1 MKHSHRK
8 APKRQPSR
16 TFTRH
21 ALACTLGGSAA
32 ILAVVTLPGM
42 AWAQTA
48 PADMRSYSVPAGT
61 LENVLNRFGR
71 EAGILLS
78 FTTESTAGL
87 RSQGLQGSYTIQGGL
102 DALLADSG
110 LLATRQANGSYV
122 LSQVSAAPA
131 TAPDSK
137 EAKVTLPNVR
147 IVATRV
153 VETAAGPVV
162 GYVATRSATATKTD
176 TPIIETP
183 QSISVITR
191 DRMDDQAV
199 QTTEQALRYTAG
211 VLTEVTGYDLRYQS
225 FMVRGFDA
233 ANYRDGLR
241 TFAAGSYADWVT
253 EPQGVERVE
262 LVKGPASVLYG
273 QAAPGGL
280 VNQITKRP
288 TLDAVNQIAVTAGS
302 HDRYQASF
310 DVGGRANEDGTV
322 LYRLNGL
329 ARDSKTQTEYSKD
342 NRLFLAPSISWRP
355 SASTSLTVLA
365 DITQDRVTPKSWWP
379 DYALSDANPN
389 GKIPRSRYAGEPG
402 FDHYN
407 RDMKSIA
414 YLFEH
419 QFSADWTFRQNA
431 RYTDFQLDYQHV
443 WGDTWQADQRTIDRG
458 TLVSRTHGRS
468 LTVDNQAQTQFRT
481 AGLDHKVLLGLD
493 HQNFSGRED
502 LGFGVAPPLDV
513 FAPAYGAA
521 VTMPETARSHSKL
534 TQTGLYAQDQIR
546 AGSWIANLGLR
557 RDQATTRNW
566 DDASIN
572 LNQRD
577 SKTTYNLGLMHL
589 MDSGLAPYG
598 SYATSFNPSVNM
610 GFDGVAFQ
618 PESGKQF
625 ELGVKYQPKGSN
637 SMVTVSVFDL
647 RKQNVTTEDPDHP
660 GYSVQTGEV
669 RSRGIELES
678 TMALTRQL
686 DLIAGLTHLDA
697 RVTRSNDATE
707 LGKQPRQT
715 ARNVASI
722 WLDYRFADEGLPG
735 WSVGGGLRYVDKVA
749 ADAANTHFNPAYT
762 LVDLAVRYKTG
773 PVTIALNAANV
784 FDKTYV
790 ANRSQ
795 FYGQGRAVQATVTY
809 RW

>member
-8 APKRQPSR
+8 ASKRQSSR
-16 TFTRH
+16 AFTRH
-21 ALACTLGGSAA
+21 ALACAIGGSAA
-32 ILAVVTLPGM
+32 IMAGVTLPCK
-42 AWAQTA
+42 ALAQTA
-48 PADMRSYSVPAGT
+48 AADTRSYSVPAGA
-61 LENVLNRFGR
+61 LEDALNRFGR

-78 FTTESTAGL
+78 FTTQSTAGL
-87 RSQGLQGSYTIQGGL
+87 RSKGLQGSYTVQGGL
-102 DALLADSG
+102 DALLAGSG

-122 LSQVSAAPA
+122 LRQVPAAP
-131 TAPDSK
+131 TAASDPK
-137 EAKVTLPNVR
+137 EAEATLPTVR
-147 IVATRV
+147 IVAPRE
-153 VETAAGPVV
+153 VETAAGPVA

-199 QTTEQALRYTAG
+199 QTTTQALRYTAG

-225 FMVRGFDA
+225 FIVRGFDA

-241 TFAAGSYADWVT
+241 TFGGTYGDWVA
-253 EPQGVERVE
+253 EPQGLERVE
-262 LVKGPASVLYG
+262 LLKGPASVLYG
-273 QAAPGGL
+273 QSTPGGL
-280 VNQITKRP
+280 MNQISKRP
-288 TLDAVNQIAVTAGS
+288 SLDAPNQIAVTVGN
-302 HDRYQASF
+302 HDRYQTSF
-310 DVGGRANEDGTV
+310 DVGGSANEDGTV

-329 ARDSKTQTEYSKD
+329 ARDSKAQTDYSKD

-365 DITQDRVTPKSWWP
+365 DITQDRVTPKSFWP
-379 DYALSDANPN
+379 DYALTDANPN
-389 GKIPRSRYAGEPG
+389 GKIPRSRFAGEPG

-407 RDMKSIA
+407 RDMKSVA

-419 QFSADWTFRQNA
+419 QLSEDWTLKQSA
-431 RYTDFQLDYQHV
+431 RYAEFELDYQHV
-443 WGDTWQADQRTIDRG
+443 YGDSWQDDLRTINRNA
-458 TLVSRTHGRS
+458 LASQSHGRS
-468 LTVDNQAQTQFRT
+468 LTIDNQAQTKFKG
-481 AGLDHKVLLGLD
+481 AGFDHKVLLGLD
-493 HQNFSGRED
+493 YQDFAGRED
-502 LGFGVAPPLDV
+502 VGYGVAPPLDV
-513 FAPAYGAA
+513 FAPVYGAP
-521 VTMPETARSHSKL
+521 VTMPDTARSHSKL

-546 AGSWIANLGLR
+546 AGAWIANIGLR

-566 DDASIN
+566 DDASTS
-572 LNQRD
+572 LTQRD
-577 SKTTYNLGLMHL
+577 SKMTHNLGLMYL
-589 MDSGLAPYG
+589 TDSGFAPYG
-598 SYATSFNPSVNM
+598 SYATSFNPSVNV
-610 GFDGVAFQ
+610 GFDGTAFK
-618 PESGKQF
+618 PETGKQF

-678 TMALTRQL
+678 ITTLNRQL
-686 DLIAGLTHLDA
+686 DLIAAITHLDA
-697 RVTRSNDATE
+697 RVTRSNDASE
-707 LGKQPRQT
+707 LGKHPTQT
-715 ARNVASI
+715 ATDVASV
-722 WLDYRFADEGLPG
+722 WLDYRFSDEVLRG
-735 WSVGGGLRYVDKVA
+735 WSVGGGLRHVGKVP
-749 ADAANTHFNPAYT
+749 ANTANTQFNPAYT

-790 ANRSQ
+790 ANQSE
-795 FYGQGRAVQATVTY
+795 FYGQGRAAQATVAY